1 MNKSSEPCAVLSA
14 SSVNYADGT
23 SVPLPD
29 LGLFAGDQVAL
40 RGPSGSGKTTLLHV
54 LAGLIRPSLGLACVG
69 QLDLRTAS
77 PAQLEVH
84 RAKTVG
90 LMFQDFH
97 LLEGFTA
104 LEQVTA
110 ALGLAGLSIS
120 SATVQARTL
129 LERVQLSH
137 RLHSTPNRLS
147 TGERQRVA
155 LARALASKPKLL
167 LVDEPTA
174 HLDPLRGQIALGL
187 LRENAREIGAAL
199 LIATHDPLV
208 LEAMPNQI
216 AFEPVSGSS
225 PAQNLQARAVPT

>member
-1 MNKSSEPCAVLSA
+1 MLRGA
-14 SSVNYADGT
+14 SVNYADGT
-23 SVPLPD
+23 SVELPN
-29 LGLFAGDQVAL
+29 LELYSGDQVAL

-54 LAGLIRPSLGLACVG
+54 LAGLIRPSVG
-69 QLDLRTAS
+69 IARVGNLDLRTAT
-77 PAQLEVH
+77 PARLEAH
-84 RAKTVG
+84 RAKTIG

-110 ALGLAGLSIS
+110 ALGLAGMSIS
-120 SATVQARTL
+120 NATSQARTL

-174 HLDPLRGQIALGL
+174 HLDPLRGQVALGL

-199 LIATHDPLV
+199 LIATHDPMV

-216 AFEPVSGSS
+216 AFKPLGTNSS
-225 PAQNLQARAVPT
+225 LVQDPQPRAVPT

>member
-1 MNKSSEPCAVLSA
+1 MSLEVQHVSKTFGS
-14 SSVNYADGT
+14 Y
-23 SVPLPD
+23 
-29 LGLFAGDQVAL
+29 QAL
-40 RGPSGSGKTTLLHV
+40 RDVNLKIEEGELVTLLGPSGSGKTTLLHV
-54 LAGLIRPSLGLACVG
+54 LAGLIRPSVG
-69 QLDLRTAS
+69 VARVGNLDLRSAS
-77 PAQLEVH
+77 PTQLETH
-84 RAKTVG
+84 RAKTIG

-110 ALGLAGLSIS
+110 ALGLAGVSIS
-120 SATVQARTL
+120 NATSQARTL

-137 RLHSTPNRLS
+137 RLHATPNRLS

-155 LARALASKPKLL
+155 LVRALASKPKLL

-174 HLDPLRGQIALGL
+174 HLDPLRGQIALEL

-199 LIATHDPLV
+199 LIATHDPVV

-216 AFEPVSGSS
+216 AFKPLSTVSSLS
-225 PAQNLQARAVPT
+225 PNLQPRSVLT

>member
-1 MNKSSEPCAVLSA
+1 VNEPCAVLSGV
-14 SSVNYADGT
+14 SVNYSDGT
-23 SVPLPD
+23 SVELPN
-29 LGLFAGDQVAL
+29 LELRSGDQVAL

-54 LAGLIRPSLGLACVG
+54 LAGLIRPGAG
-69 QLDLRTAS
+69 IARFGNLDLRTAN
-77 PAQLEVH
+77 PTQLEAH
-84 RAKTVG
+84 RAKTIG
-90 LMFQDFH
+90 LMFQDFY

-110 ALGLAGLSIS
+110 ALGLAGISILN
-120 SATVQARTL
+120 ATTQARTL

-147 TGERQRVA
+147 TGERQRIA
-155 LARALASKPKLL
+155 LARALASNPKIL

-174 HLDPLRGQIALGL
+174 HLDPIRGQIALEL

-216 AFEPVSGSS
+216 AFKPVSTTSS
-225 PAQNLQARAVPT
+225 LETIIQPRAVLT

>member
-1 MNKSSEPCAVLSA
+1 VSEPCAILSGA
-14 SSVNYADGT
+14 SVNYADGT
-23 SVPLPD
+23 GVHLPD
-29 LGLFAGDQVAL
+29 LELRSGDQIAL

-54 LAGLIRPSLGLACVG
+54 LAGLIRPSVG
-69 QLDLRTAS
+69 AARVGTLDLRIAN

-110 ALGLAGLSIS
+110 ALGLAGVSIS
-120 SATVQARTL
+120 GATAQAKVL
-129 LERVQLSH
+129 LEQVQLSH

-174 HLDPLRGQIALGL
+174 HLDPSRGQIALEL

-199 LIATHDPLV
+199 LIATHDPVV

-216 AFEPVSGSS
+216 AFKPVSSS
-225 PAQNLQARAVPT
+225 SFGPNLQARAVLT

>member
-1 MNKSSEPCAVLSA
+1 MSEPCAILSGA
-14 SSVNYADGT
+14 SVNYADGT
-23 SVPLPD
+23 GVALPD
-29 LGLFAGDQVAL
+29 LELHSGDQVAL

-54 LAGLIRPSLGLACVG
+54 LAGLIRPSVG
-69 QLDLRTAS
+69 VARVGNLDLRTAT
-77 PAQLEVH
+77 PIQLEIH
-84 RAKTVG
+84 RAKTIG

-110 ALGLAGLSIS
+110 ALGLAGMSIS
-120 SATVQARTL
+120 SATSQARIL

-174 HLDPLRGQIALGL
+174 HLDPSRGQIALEL

-199 LIATHDPLV
+199 LIATHDPVV

-216 AFEPVSGSS
+216 AFKPLSTVSSLS
-225 PAQNLQARAVPT
+225 PNLQPRSVLT

>member
-1 MNKSSEPCAVLSA
+1 VNEPCAVLSGV
-14 SSVNYADGT
+14 SVNYGDGT
-23 SVPLPD
+23 SVELPN
-29 LGLFAGDQVAL
+29 LELFAGDQVAL

-54 LAGLIRPSLGLACVG
+54 LSGLIRPSAGVAQVG
-69 QLDLRTAS
+69 GLDLRTAS
-77 PAQLEVH
+77 PTHLETH
-84 RAKTVG
+84 RAKTIG

-104 LEQVTA
+104 LEQVTV
-110 ALGLAGLSIS
+110 ALGLVGMTIS
-120 SATVQARTL
+120 NATTQARTL

-199 LIATHDPLV
+199 LIATHDPVV

-216 AFEPVSGSS
+216 SFKPLITASS
-225 PAQNLQARAVPT
+225 LSPSLQPRAVLM

>member
-1 MNKSSEPCAVLSA
+1 VSDAWAVLLSA
-14 SSVNYADGT
+14 CVDYTDGT
-23 SVPLPD
+23 RVILPT
-29 LGLFAGDQVAL
+29 LELRSGDQVAL

-54 LAGLIRPSLGLACVG
+54 LSGLIRPSAGVAQVG
-69 QLDLRTAS
+69 GLDLRTAN
-77 PAQLEVH
+77 PAQLETH
-84 RAKTVG
+84 RAKTIG

-110 ALGLAGLSIS
+110 ALGLAGLPIS
-120 SATVQARTL
+120 NATAQARSL

-137 RLHSTPNRLS
+137 RLHSMPNRLS

-174 HLDPLRGQIALGL
+174 HLDPLRGQIALEL

-199 LIATHDPLV
+199 LIATHDPVV

-216 AFEPVSGSS
+216 AFKPISS
-225 PAQNLQARAVPT
+225 PSLSPNLQAAVLT

>member
-1 MNKSSEPCAVLSA
+1 VSEPCAILLG

-23 SVPLPD
+23 GVVLPN
-29 LGLFAGDQVAL
+29 LELRSGDQVAL

-54 LAGLIRPSLGLACVG
+54 LAGLIRPSVG
-69 QLDLRTAS
+69 VARVGNLDLRTAT
-77 PAQLEVH
+77 PTQLEVH
-84 RAKTVG
+84 RAKTIG

-110 ALGLAGLSIS
+110 ALGLAGMSIS
-120 SATVQARTL
+120 NATAQARTL

-137 RLHSTPNRLS
+137 RLHATPNRLS

-155 LARALASKPKLL
+155 VARALASKPKLL

-174 HLDPLRGQIALGL
+174 HLDLMRGQIALEL

-199 LIATHDPLV
+199 LIATHDPVV

-216 AFEPVSGSS
+216 AFKPLSTISS
-225 PAQNLQARAVPT
+225 IAQDPQPRAVLT

>member
-1 MNKSSEPCAVLSA
+1 MSEPWAVLLSA
-14 SSVNYADGT
+14 SVDYADGT
-23 SVPLPD
+23 RVTLPT
-29 LGLFAGDQVAL
+29 LELRSGDQVAL

-54 LAGLIRPSLGLACVG
+54 LAGLIRPSAGIARAG
-69 QLDLRTAS
+69 TLDLRTAT
-77 PAQLEVH
+77 PTQLEMH
-84 RAKTVG
+84 RAKTIG

-110 ALGLAGLSIS
+110 ALGLAGMSIS
-120 SATVQARTL
+120 NATGQAKIL

-137 RLHSTPNRLS
+137 RLHATPNRLS

-174 HLDPLRGQIALGL
+174 HLDPLRGQIALEL
-187 LRENAREIGAAL
+187 LRENAQEIGAAL
-199 LIATHDPLV
+199 LIATHDPVV
-208 LEAMPNQI
+208 LKAMPNQI
-216 AFEPVSGSS
+216 TFKPVSSASLESS
-225 PAQNLQARAVPT
+225 IQARAVLT

>member
-1 MNKSSEPCAVLSA
+1 VSEPCAILSGV
-14 SSVNYADGT
+14 SVNYADGT
-23 SVPLPD
+23 GVALPD
-29 LGLFAGDQVAL
+29 LELHSGDQVAL

-54 LAGLIRPSLGLACVG
+54 LAGLIRPSVG
-69 QLDLRTAS
+69 IARVGNLDLRIAN
-77 PAQLEVH
+77 PAQLEAH
-84 RAKTVG
+84 RAKTIG

-110 ALGLAGLSIS
+110 ALGLAGVSIS
-120 SATVQARTL
+120 SATVQARIL

-174 HLDPLRGQIALGL
+174 HLDPMRGQIALEL

-199 LIATHDPLV
+199 LIATHDPVV

-216 AFEPVSGSS
+216 AFKPLSTISS
-225 PAQNLQARAVPT
+225 IVQNSQARAVLT